1 MKTKNVYITPV
12 MEVHSVQLE
21 MVCESIQVNNKVI
34 IKDGDGGNINNFTK
48 AANDRRSVN
57 EDGLRDWNI
66 NLW

>member
-21 MVCESIQVNNKVI
+21 MVCESLGITSKTITNDNRE
-34 IKDGDGGNINNFTK
+34 NFTK
-48 AANDRRSVN
+48 AANDRRSAN

>member
-12 MEVHSVQLE
+12 MEVHSVKLGK
-21 MVCESIQVNNKVI
+21 CLLGDASIQVKGSI
-34 IKDGDGGNINNFTK
+34 DSSAEGFKKG
-48 AANDRRSVN
+48 ANDRRSVN

>member
-21 MVCESIQVNNKVI
+21 MVCQSIGVNSKVI
-34 IKDGDGGNINNFTK
+34 ITNENKGSFSK
-48 AANDRRSVN
+48 AANDRNTVN

-66 NLW
+66 DLW

>member
-12 MEVHSVQLE
+12 MEVHSVKLGK
-21 MVCESIQVNNKVI
+21 CLLGDASIDVKSTSVS
-34 IKDGDGGNINNFTK
+34 GNEEGFK
-48 AANDRRSVN
+48 KGANDRRSVN

>member
-21 MVCESIQVNNKVI
+21 MVCESIQMKETPITESNK
-34 IKDGDGGNINNFTK
+34 GSFSK

>member
-21 MVCESIQVNNKVI
+21 MVCESIQMKETSITESNK
-34 IKDGDGGNINNFTK
+34 GSFSK
-48 AANDRRSVN
+48 AANDRSTVN

>member
-21 MVCESIQVNNKVI
+21 MVCESIGVNSKVTI
-34 IKDGDGGNINNFTK
+34 TQTEVDNGSFTK

-66 NLW
+66 DLW

>member
-21 MVCESIQVNNKVI
+21 MVCESIQMKETSITESNK
-34 IKDGDGGNINNFTK
+34 GSFSK

-57 EDGLRDWNI
+57 EDGLRDWDI

>member
-1 MKTKNVYITPV
+1 

-21 MVCESIQVNNKVI
+21 MVCESIQMKETSITESNQ
-34 IKDGDGGNINNFTK
+34 GSFTK

>member
-1 MKTKNVYITPV
+1 

-21 MVCESIQVNNKVI
+21 MVCESIQMKETSITESNK
-34 IKDGDGGNINNFTK
+34 GSFSK

>member
-1 MKTKNVYITPV
+1 

-21 MVCESIQVNNKVI
+21 MVCESIQMKETSITESNK
-34 IKDGDGGNINNFTK
+34 GSFSK
-48 AANDRRSVN
+48 AANDRSTVN